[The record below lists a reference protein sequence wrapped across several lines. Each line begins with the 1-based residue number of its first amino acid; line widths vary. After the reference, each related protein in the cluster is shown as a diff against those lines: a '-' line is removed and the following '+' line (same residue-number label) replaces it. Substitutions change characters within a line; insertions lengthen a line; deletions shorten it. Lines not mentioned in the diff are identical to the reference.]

1 MRQRRKWFKKV
12 MALILCI
19 GMLSGMF
26 DSVLSIEKCSIMARA
41 AGGATLEDLQRKF
54 PGGKYWN
61 HYVGTDSDRTI
72 GVTGEFYSDSVS
84 DYPCNTHNGTCPIG
98 GYDCNKF
105 NGIQCN
111 GFVRK
116 ISYEV
121 YGSVCMNWKTTSL
134 NNIKAGDVMHY
145 FDSQTSQIYGHWVM
159 IIGVNGD
166 TLTVGEANAS
176 GEKEKCKIRWDRTI
190 NKTTIWNTKV
200 YAAPYTLPV
209 SSGTISTS
217 NESVDIRATDYYF
230 AKLGETSFKC
240 RADFKNPQGKLITE
254 LGMELLDENENIIG
268 TIKENE
274 DKTYGVGSHHTEK
287 YIFYDDV
294 AKELGFSLTPG
305 TTYKY
310 RFYITVSGAARF
322 YSPTYTVKME
332 GNSTPNTPS
341 LSTDTTHVAAGKTV
355 TVKWNADSNATNGY
369 DITVTKTDGSYTR
382 TTNVADKNA
391 SSAMVVLPSE
401 GSYQITA
408 IAKGTSK
415 NSAVATLAQTITAHG
430 QSKVTFVQNTESGE
444 EVLKTEM
451 VTYGENATAPQAPS
465 KEGYTFQGWDKSYT
479 NVTSDL
485 TVTANYKINTYTV
498 KFVDEDGTV
507 LKEEKA
513 TYKSAVQPP
522 ADPTS
527 KKEGYIFAGWNNNDY
542 TCVKANTTV
551 TASYAWENPNL
562 PIIVKASKCEFKD
575 TGYQLTYDITNNPDT
590 KTTGRAIVS
599 LKTSTGKLV
608 ATTESNAFTLE
619 KNATKTAQEIFI
631 PYEGVAST
639 VEIVIVDSF
648 SSGIPISENAS
659 CAVSREWSQWVET
672 EPEGN
677 YEIESR
683 TEYRYKDKVTTT
695 SSASSLAGWTQY
707 NTTWAWS
714 DWGNWSSWTRDAV
727 GASDSRQVETQ
738 NVTDSNAYTNYKY
751 YYWRRNR
758 DGNLYS
764 YNQYANYTYYEYNTS
779 SPLAYCKTVDGI
791 NGYVAHSGYIN
802 FSNEL
807 WFLASTTN
815 VPATSHTEWRY
826 RDRSQ
831 IYTYYYYKWN
841 DWSSWTADAVAAN
854 DNRQVETRTTYRY
867 KANLEGQEDNSG
879 TLREVTGSVPT
890 EFAGKQATLL
900 VYKNEEA
907 ADYNNEYVGQQI
919 INDDGTFHFSFYT
932 REEPSAQTGD
942 FTVDLALEG
951 ASDSIYV
958 KTIKAPLPKYTV
970 TFVDWD
976 GTELSKQEVTQG
988 ETAVL
993 PDNPTR
999 EHYRFTGWDTGN
1011 TNVRD
1016 DLIITAQYE
1025 KETYTVVWVD
1035 WSRQNFAIDTYTYD
1049 EELSKPAL
1057 PEVEGYELTGWV
1069 DENGETPEKVTR
1081 NLVLTAEYKIK
1092 EYTVKFYDW
1101 EGNVINTQIVEY
1113 GKSALI
1119 PESPVKEGMI
1129 FDGWSNSGYICV
1141 KENLDIYPSFS
1152 YLETTENP
1160 TVNMVSGAY
1169 EHSFDVQLSGEEGA
1183 VICYTTD
1190 GSTPDQYSSQYNGKI
1205 SIDKNTVLQ
1214 FVAFKDGK
1222 NASEIQKAVYLIS
1235 ETEDNSG
1242 ALKIKKSSWDMIA
1255 GNSATFEYTLL
1266 REDGNKDVQFFSLDD
1281 SVASINDSGELYAVA
1296 SGSTQIFA
1304 VTKDL
1309 KYADFCT
1316 VNVTSDEILVSGM
1329 VLEES
1334 IMCISPKQ
1342 STEIEVTVEPANA
1355 TYQEVTWYSSDNDIV
1370 QVDEAGKI
1378 TGKSLGT
1385 TSVRGYSYTGNCY
1398 IDCTVVVAEPF
1409 VGLCDTAVALE
1420 QGEELQEEAYIIGG
1434 MEQEFTWNSEE
1445 PEIATVDETGLIKA
1459 VAPGQTTITY
1469 TSEDGQYTASMI
1481 VIVTEKKEEKV
1492 TLEQCAITAIED
1504 VTYTGKEITPEIEVN
1519 YNGKTLKQNEDYSV
1533 VFNNNVNAGVATVY
1547 VIGKGNYTGMAET
1560 TFSILPLD
1568 ITSVTITPVQTQ
1580 KYDGSALTPVV
1591 TAKNGKVVLSE
1602 GIDYTITYENNVNP
1616 GTATYTL
1623 TGTGNYTSFV
1633 SGTFAIE
1640 TVISDTEIT
1649 PSQPTGQPTTI
1660 PTDVPTTTPEATV
1673 TEIPEV
1679 TDIPTITE
1687 TPIITDI
1694 PTATVVPTITETPT
1708 ITVAPTIAETPT
1720 VTPPP
1725 TNTPT
1730 ATAKPSPTKAAVVTK
1745 KTTPTPTVKV
1755 PGKPSIKSV
1764 KNTGKKK
1771 MVVKLKKKVK
1781 GAAGYQ
1787 IVYATNKKFTQNKKT
1802 VTTKSTSKTISKL
1815 KKGKT
1820 YYVKVR
1826 AYTKDS
1832 KGKKIYGKYSGVKKV
1847 KIKK

>member
-1 MRQRRKWFKKV
+1 MRERRKWFKKV
-12 MALILCI
+12 MALVLCL

-26 DSVLSIEKCSIMARA
+26 DGIPLIGDFSVTAEAAYDDINASNVFLKQEKYSVTCTLVANAMMIRRASILLNKDNWQSVTEASMSPICWVK
-41 AGGATLEDLQRKF
+41 
-54 PGGKYWN
+54 GKGMKQSYTYN
-61 HYVGTDSDRTI
+61 GINVAYKYFSSSNKEGQLIELLKTHSEGIVIYDTTIPHAILITD
-72 GVTGEFYSDSVS
+72 YA
-84 DYPCNTHNGTCPIG
+84 NGTFYCADPSPW
-98 GYDCNKF
+98 Y
-105 NGIQCN
+105 
-111 GFVRK
+111 
-116 ISYEV
+116 
-121 YGSVCMNWKTTSL
+121 
-134 NNIKAGDVMHY
+134 
-145 FDSQTSQIYGHWVM
+145 
-159 IIGVNGD
+159 
-166 TLTVGEANAS
+166 AS
-176 GEKEKCKIRWDRTI
+176 GRIPISQASVKINNATSYWYVTNDIPDITSTI
-190 NKTTIWNTKV
+190 Q
-200 YAAPYTLPV
+200 
-209 SSGTISTS
+209 
-217 NESVDIRATDYYF
+217 DIPNQEPKIEVTDYYF
-230 AKLGETSFKC
+230 QKLNDETSFKC
-240 RADFKNPQGKLITE
+240 RADFKNPQGKLITA
-254 LGMELLDENENIIG
+254 LGMELLDENENHIDSIDE
-268 TIKENE
+268 KENA
-274 DKTYGVGSHHTEK
+274 KFGVGSRNPDS
-287 YIFYDDV
+287 YIYYDDV
-294 AKELGFSLTPG
+294 AAELGYPLSQG

-310 RFYITVSGAARF
+310 RFFIKVSGSATA
-322 YSPTYTVKME
+322 YSQMYTVKMD
-332 GNSTPNTPS
+332 GDSTPEPPS
-341 LSTDTTHVAAGKTV
+341 LSTDTTHIAAGKTV
-355 TVKWNADSNATNGY
+355 TVKWNADSKATNGY

-391 SSAMVVLPSE
+391 TSAMVVLPSE
-401 GSYQITA
+401 GSYKITA

-415 NSAVATLAQTITAHG
+415 NSAVATLEQTITAHG
-430 QSKVTFVQNTESGE
+430 QSKVTFVQKTESGE

-451 VTYGENATAPQAPS
+451 VAYGENATAPQAPS
-465 KEGYTFQGWDKSYT
+465 KEGYTFQGWDKSYN

-498 KFVDEDGTV
+498 KFLDEDGTV
-507 LKEEKA
+507 LKNEKA

-522 ADPTS
+522 ADPVS
-527 KKEGYIFAGWNNNDY
+527 KNEGYIFAGWNSNDY
-542 TCVKANTTV
+542 ACIKGNTII
-551 TASYAWENPNL
+551 TASYAWENPDL
-562 PIIVKASKCEFKD
+562 PIIVKAVKCEFKD
-575 TGYQLTYDITNNPDT
+575 TGYELTYDITNNPDT

-619 KNATKTAQEIFI
+619 KNVTKTAQEIFI
-631 PYEGVAST
+631 PYEGTAST

-659 CAVSREWSQWVET
+659 CAVSREWSKWLDT
-672 EPEGN
+672 KPEGD
-677 YEIESR
+677 YTIESR
-683 TEYRYKDKVTTT
+683 TEYRYKDKATTT
-695 SSASSLAGWTQY
+695 SSASSLAGWTHY
-707 NTTWAWS
+707 NTTWYWS

-727 GASDSRQVETQ
+727 GASDYREVQTQ

-831 IYTYYYYKWN
+831 IYTYHYYKWN
-841 DWSSWTADAVAAN
+841 DWSSWTADVITAN
-854 DNRQVETRTTYRY
+854 DNRQVETKTTYRY
-867 KANLEGQEDNSG
+867 KSNLQEPENNSG

-907 ADYNNEYVGQQI
+907 ADYNNEYVGQQV
-919 INDDGTFHFSFYT
+919 INEDGTFRFTFYT

-951 ASDSIYV
+951 ATDSIYV
-958 KTIKAPLPKYTV
+958 QTIKAPLPKYTV

-993 PDNPTR
+993 PENPSR

-1101 EGNVINTQIVEY
+1101 EGNVTNTQMIEY

-1160 TVNMVSGAY
+1160 TVNVASGAY
-1169 EHSFDVQLSGEEGA
+1169 EHSFDVQLTAEEGA

-1205 SIDKNTVLQ
+1205 TIDKNTVLQ
-1214 FVAFKDGK
+1214 FIAFKDGK

-1235 ETEDNSG
+1235 ETEDSSG
-1242 ALKIKKSSWDMIA
+1242 ALKIKKSTWDMTA
-1255 GNSATFEYTLL
+1255 GNSTSFEYTLF
-1266 REDGNKDVQFFSLDD
+1266 REDGQKDVQFFSLDEG
-1281 SVASINDSGELYAVA
+1281 VASINENGELYAVA

-1309 KYADFCT
+1309 KYADFCA
-1316 VNVTSDEILVSGM
+1316 VNVTSDEIPVSGI

-1334 IMCISPKQ
+1334 IMCLSPEQ
-1342 STEIEVTVEPANA
+1342 STEISVTVEPANA
-1355 TYQEVTWYSSDNDIV
+1355 TNQEVTWYSSDNDIV
-1370 QVDEAGKI
+1370 HVDEEGNIIA
-1378 TGKSLGT
+1378 KSLGT

-1398 IDCTVVVAEPF
+1398 IDCTVVVAEPY

-1420 QGEELQEEAYIIGG
+1420 QGEELQEEAYTIGI
-1434 MEQEFTWNSEE
+1434 MEQKFTWSSDE

-1469 TSEDGQYTASMI
+1469 ASEDGQYTTSMI
-1481 VIVTEKKEEKV
+1481 VIVTEQKQEKV
-1492 TLEQCAITAIED
+1492 TLDKCT
-1504 VTYTGKEITPEIEVN
+1504 VTPVNEVIYTGKEFKPDIKVT
-1519 YNGKTLKQNEDYSV
+1519 YSGKDLKENEDYSV
-1533 VFNNNVNAGVATVY
+1533 VFNNNVSAGTATVY
-1547 VIGKGNYTGMAET
+1547 IIGKGNYTGIAET
-1560 TFSILPLD
+1560 SFFIMPLD
-1568 ITSVTITPVQTQ
+1568 ISSVNLTPVQTQ
-1580 KYDGSALTPVV
+1580 KYNGSALTPVV

-1602 GIDYTITYENNVNP
+1602 GIDYTIAYENNVNP

-1623 TGTGNYTSFV
+1623 TGIGNYTGSVNGNFI
-1633 SGTFAIE
+1633 IE
-1640 TVISDTEIT
+1640 TVISDSEIT
-1649 PSQPTGQPTTI
+1649 PSKPTG
-1660 PTDVPTTTPEATV
+1660 
-1673 TEIPEV
+1673 IPEV
-1679 TDIPTITE
+1679 TDIPV
-1687 TPIITDI
+1687 
-1694 PTATVVPTITETPT
+1694 ATV
-1708 ITVAPTIAETPT
+1708 TPT
-1720 VTPPP
+1720 VTNAPV
-1725 TNTPT
+1725 TTITPT
-1730 ATAKPSPTKAAVVTK
+1730 VTNKPSPTKAPEVTK
-1745 KTTPTPTVKV
+1745 KVTPTPTVKA
-1755 PGKPSIKSV
+1755 PGKPSIKSI
-1764 KNTGKKK
+1764 KNTDKGK
-1771 MVVKLKKKVK
+1771 MVIKLKKKVT
-1781 GAAGYQ
+1781 GANGYQ
-1787 IVYATNKKFTQNKKT
+1787 LVYATNKKFTKNKKT
-1802 VTTKSTSKTISKL
+1802 LTLKSTTKTISKL
-1815 KKGKT
+1815 KKGTT

-1826 AYTKDS
+1826 AYKVS
-1832 KGKKIYGKYSGVKKV
+1832 NGKKVYGKYSSVKKV

>member
-1 MRQRRKWFKKV
+1 MRCIFMRERRKWFKKV
-12 MALILCI
+12 MALVLCI

-26 DSVLSIEKCSIMARA
+26 DGVPLMGNFSVTAEATNDVNWNHTGYNSANSFTRGQCTWYVWGRTYEKLGITLLNHVTQWQQSGVLNFSPSSNSIMVWA
-41 AGGATLEDLQRKF
+41 AYNAGNSFYANETYTGAHVAFVEAVDGNKITISEANVGFSGADSAHYNYRIHTYNSLQELLNERSNYNGAF
-54 PGGKYWN
+54 RGFIHLDGK
-61 HYVGTDSDRTI
+61 
-72 GVTGEFYSDSVS
+72 
-84 DYPCNTHNGTCPIG
+84 
-98 GYDCNKF
+98 
-105 NGIQCN
+105 
-111 GFVRK
+111 
-116 ISYEV
+116 
-121 YGSVCMNWKTTSL
+121 
-134 NNIKAGDVMHY
+134 
-145 FDSQTSQIYGHWVM
+145 
-159 IIGVNGD
+159 
-166 TLTVGEANAS
+166 VGETQANTS
-176 GEKEKCKIRWDRTI
+176 
-190 NKTTIWNTKV
+190 N
-200 YAAPYTLPV
+200 
-209 SSGTISTS
+209 S
-217 NESVDIRATDYYF
+217 NESVDIIATDYYF
-230 AKLGETSFKC
+230 EKLGETSFKC

-254 LGMELLDENENIIG
+254 LGMELLDENENLIG

-274 DKTYGVGSHHTEK
+274 DKTYGVGSHHTGK

-305 TTYKY
+305 NTYKY
-310 RFYITVSGAARF
+310 RFFITVSGSARY

-332 GNSTPNTPS
+332 GTSTPEPLS
-341 LSTDTTHVAAGKTV
+341 LSVDATHIAAGKMV
-355 TVKWNADSNATNGY
+355 TVKWNADSKATNGY
-369 DITVTKTDGSYTR
+369 DITVTKTDNSYTR
-382 TTNVADKNA
+382 TIHVADKNA
-391 SSAMVVLPSE
+391 SSAMVALPSE
-401 GSYQITA
+401 GSYKITA
-408 IAKGTSK
+408 IAKGANK
-415 NSAVATLAQTITAHG
+415 NSEVATLAQTITAHG
-430 QSKVTFVQNTESGE
+430 QSKVTFVQKTEGGI

-451 VTYGENATAPQAPS
+451 VNYGENATAPQAPS

-498 KFVDEDGTV
+498 KFIDEDGTV

-513 TYKSAVQPP
+513 TYKSSVQPP
-522 ADPTS
+522 ANPTP

-551 TASYAWENPNL
+551 TASYAWENPDL
-562 PIIVKASKCEFKD
+562 PILVKATNCEFKD
-575 TGYQLTYDITNNPDT
+575 TGYELTYDITNNPDT

-631 PYEGVAST
+631 PYEGAAST

-659 CAVSREWSQWVET
+659 CAVSREWSQWLET
-672 EPEGN
+672 APEGD
-677 YEIESR
+677 YDIESR

-695 SSASSLAGWTQY
+695 SSASSLAGWTLY
-707 NTTWAWS
+707 NTTWSWS
-714 DWGNWSSWTRDAV
+714 DWGNWSSWTRETV
-727 GASDSRQVETQ
+727 GASDYRQVETQ
-738 NVTDSNAYTNYKY
+738 NVTDSNAYTINNY
-751 YYWRRNR
+751 YYYRYWNSSA
-758 DGNLYS
+758 GTWY
-764 YNQYANYTYYEYNTS
+764 YTYS
-779 SPLAYCKTVDGI
+779 SAMGGTKYTFSQKSGDSPAMYTYGVYDGHQGYRLNNN
-791 NGYVAHSGYIN
+791 NGGYGVN
-802 FSNEL
+802 FNAEI
-807 WFLASTTN
+807 WFLESTTN

-841 DWSSWTADAVAAN
+841 DWSSWSADAITAN

-867 KANLEGQEDNSG
+867 KANLDGQEDNSG

-907 ADYNNEYVGQQI
+907 ADYNNEYVGQQV
-919 INDDGTFHFSFYT
+919 INEDGTFCFSFYT

-951 ASDSIYV
+951 ATDSIYIQ
-958 KTIKAPLPKYTV
+958 TIKAPLPKYTV

-993 PDNPTR
+993 PENPTR

-1049 EELSKPAL
+1049 EELSEPAL
-1057 PEVEGYELTGWV
+1057 PEVEGYELTGWK

-1081 NLVLTAEYKIK
+1081 NLVLTADYKIK
-1092 EYTVKFYDW
+1092 EYTIKFYDW
-1101 EGNVINTQIVEY
+1101 EGNVINTQMVEY

-1119 PESPVKEGMI
+1119 PASPAKEGMV
-1129 FDGWSNSGYICV
+1129 FDGWSNTNHICV
-1141 KENLDIYPSFS
+1141 KEDMDIYPSFS
-1152 YLETTENP
+1152 YIETTENP
-1160 TVNMVSGAY
+1160 TVDTASGAY

-1190 GSTPDQYSSQYNGKI
+1190 GSTPDQYSSQYDGNLT
-1205 SIDKNTVLQ
+1205 IDKNTVLQ
-1214 FVAFKDGK
+1214 FIAFKDGK

-1242 ALKIKKSSWDMIA
+1242 ALKIKKSSWDMLA
-1255 GNSATFEYTLL
+1255 GNSASFEYTLL
-1266 REDGNKDVQFFSLDD
+1266 REDGNKEVQFFSLDD
-1281 SVASINDSGELYAVA
+1281 GVAAINDNGELYAVA
-1296 SGSTQIFA
+1296 SGTTQIFA

-1316 VNVTSDEILVSGM
+1316 VNVTSDEIPVSGI

-1334 IMCISPKQ
+1334 IMCISPEQ
-1342 STEIEVTVEPANA
+1342 STEIEAVVEPANA
-1355 TYQEVTWYSSDNDIV
+1355 TYQEITWYSSDSDIV
-1370 QVDEAGKI
+1370 QVDEEGTI

-1385 TSVRGYSYTGNCY
+1385 TSLRGYSYTGNCY

-1420 QGEELQEEAYIIGG
+1420 QGEELQEEAYIIGDI
-1434 MEQEFTWNSEE
+1434 EQKFTWNSDE
-1445 PEIATVDETGLIKA
+1445 PQIATVDENGLIKA

-1469 TSEDGQYTASMI
+1469 ASEDGEYKASMI

-1492 TLEQCAITAIED
+1492 TLDNCTITSVED
-1504 VTYTGKEITPEIEVN
+1504 VIYTGKEITPEIEVK
-1519 YNGKTLKQNEDYSV
+1519 YNGQTLKQNEDYNV
-1533 VFNNNVNAGVATVY
+1533 VFNNNVNAGTTTVY

-1560 TFSILPLD
+1560 TFNILPLD
-1568 ITSVTITPVQTQ
+1568 ITVVDITSIAEQ
-1580 KYDGSALTPVV
+1580 KYDGSALTPDI

-1602 GIDYTITYENNVNP
+1602 GIDYTIAYENNVNP

-1623 TGTGNYTSFV
+1623 TGIGNYTGFV
-1633 SGTFAIE
+1633 SGTFEIE
-1640 TVISDTEIT
+1640 TVISDTEVT
-1649 PSQPTGQPTTI
+1649 PSKPTGQPTA
-1660 PTDVPTTTPEATV
+1660 TPEV

-1679 TDIPTITE
+1679 TPTVEPTPTLEATAIPTLE
-1687 TPIITDI
+1687 A
-1694 PTATVVPTITETPT
+1694 TATPTLEV
-1708 ITVAPTIAETPT
+1708 TVTPT
-1720 VTPPP
+1720 VEPITTPTAELTKTP
-1725 TNTPT
+1725 TFAPTSTKTPT
-1730 ATAKPSPTKAAVVTK
+1730 ATAKPSPTTIAVVTK
-1745 KTTPTPTVKV
+1745 KATPTPTVTA
-1755 PGKPSIKSV
+1755 PGKPVIKSV
-1764 KNTGKKK
+1764 KNTGKRK

-1781 GAAGYQ
+1781 GADGYQ
-1787 IVYATNKKFTQNKKT
+1787 LVYATNKKFTQSKKM
-1802 VTTKSTSKTISKL
+1802 VTMKSTSKTISKL